1 MNTKKAIKKETKKLL
16 KNSLNFLGGHSN
28 IVIDARGQGIT
39 AVQEKE
45 IIQKIID
52 KSNGTIKKSDITI
65 WK

>member
-1 MNTKKAIKKETKKLL
+1 MVKTIVEQYEKR
-16 KNSLNFLGGHSN
+16 KNELPVGTRQN

-45 IIQKIID
+45 IIQKTID

>member
-1 MNTKKAIKKETKKLL
+1 M
-16 KNSLNFLGGHSN
+16 
-28 IVIDARGQGIT
+28 IDARGQGIT